1 MNQEVLGIT
10 NTNTDKVR
18 VELIKKIY
26 ELGFE
31 VGIKNHSEIGWV
43 LREYN
48 ILMGNAQKLGIKS
61 PESYYQDGKIKGK
74 ASRDKTGEA
83 KEKTN
88 IVKNVTFSEIKNE
101 TGKIEEFEFLQLQTK
116 PGLNELP
123 NLLKYTGHTDAPG
136 LLGDFKPSGSSRF
149 GYRKKNKR

>member
-1 MNQEVLGIT
+1 LGIT
-10 NTNTDKVR
+10 NTNMEKER
-18 VELIKKIY
+18 AELIKKIY

-31 VGIKNHSEIGWV
+31 VGVKSHSEIGWV

-48 ILMGNAQKLGIKS
+48 TLLENARKLGIRS

-74 ASRDKTGEA
+74 ASRDKPSEA
-83 KEKTN
+83 KEKKAD

-101 TGKIEEFEFLQLQTK
+101 TGEIQEFEGLQLQRK

-123 NLLKYTGHTDAPG
+123 NLVKQTGYTESPG
-136 LLGDFKPSGSSRF
+136 LLEGFKPLRSSLF
-149 GYRKKNKR
+149 GHRKKS